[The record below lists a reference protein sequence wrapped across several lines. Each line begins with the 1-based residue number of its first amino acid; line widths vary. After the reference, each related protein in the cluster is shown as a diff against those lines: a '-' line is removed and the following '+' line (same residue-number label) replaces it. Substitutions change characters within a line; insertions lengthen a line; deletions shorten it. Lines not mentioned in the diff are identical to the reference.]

1 MAIIRPPTYWKHVRP
16 LSAIADLREVYRQAG
31 KNRWWVAIAAASVTG
46 GIFSVIAQEGGIGPP
61 IRPTVTL
68 ITSWPADR
76 SLAEIKASNI
86 VNQARKDR
94 LAAEQAVRDEK
105 VRNIYKTIGRAS
117 GMDFAAIERKAAE
130 DRAAEEAAAKA
141 AAPKVTILPSNE

>member
-1 MAIIRPPTYWKHVRP
+1 M
-16 LSAIADLREVYRQAG
+16 
-31 KNRWWVAIAAASVTG
+31 
-46 GIFSVIAQEGGIGPP
+46 
-61 IRPTVTL
+61 TL

-117 GMDFAAIERKAAE
+117 GMDVAAIERKAAE